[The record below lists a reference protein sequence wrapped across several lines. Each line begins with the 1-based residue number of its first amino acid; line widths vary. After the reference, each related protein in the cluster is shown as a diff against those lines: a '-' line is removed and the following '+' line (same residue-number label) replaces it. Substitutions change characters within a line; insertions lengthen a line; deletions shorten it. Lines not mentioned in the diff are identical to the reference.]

1 MLNLAF
7 HNRSG
12 IEDKQFSEKFFQ
24 RIISCAIKE
33 VGKGKETFEL
43 AISLVAPEEIKNLN
57 RKYRGNNSVT
67 DVLSFPE
74 LGDIIICPE
83 RVREDA
89 ERRGISLEQRMAW
102 VTIHGFLHI
111 LGYDHERS
119 LKDEKEMFELERK
132 ILESCGF

>member
-1 MLNLAF
+1 MLDLAF

-119 LKDEKEMFELERK
+119 LKDEKEMFELESK

>member
-1 MLNLAF
+1 MLDLAF